1 MPMECSHEK
10 VATLLMWS
18 GTEVTQVVL
27 GNDVITSEIG
37 EKHYGIM
44 SALAHV

>member
-1 MPMECSHEK
+1 MPMEWSHEK

-18 GTEVTQVVL
+18 GTEVMQVVL
-27 GNDVITSEIG
+27 SDGVITSEIG

-44 SALAHV
+44 SALAYV

>member
-1 MPMECSHEK
+1 MPMEWSHEK

-27 GNDVITSEIG
+27 GNGVIIIG